1 MSQPRLSPRANS
13 DLLEIWSYISEDS
26 ETNADSFIDKLYET
40 IHLLGQQP
48 GSGRRRDEL
57 ALGMRSFAFGRYVIF
72 YRTVDDVIE
81 IARILHGARDI
92 PNILE
97 SNE

>member
-26 ETNADSFIDKLYET
+26 ETNADGFIDQLYET
-40 IHLLGQQP
+40 IQLLAHQP

-57 ALGMRSFAFGRYVIF
+57 ALGMQSFAFGRYVIF
-72 YRTVDDVIE
+72 YRTVDAVIE
-81 IARILHGARDI
+81 IVRVLHGARDI
-92 PNILE
+92 PNLLE